1 MWFPDRPRG
10 GGGRAP
16 IRPEEN
22 FATAFPPPDGMGW
35 CVKSP
40 RTDGV
45 ADDRTRW
52 PKHRWENIALTADR
66 SPMTERTSWF

>member
-1 MWFPDRPRG
+1 LM
-10 GGGRAP
+10 
-16 IRPEEN
+16 E
-22 FATAFPPPDGMGW
+22 W

-52 PKHRWENIALTADR
+52 PKRRWGW
-66 SPMTERTSWF
+66 P